1 MFGGKNIQKRYG
13 AHEVLRDVTF
23 AIETNKI
30 VGVFGLNGAGKTTL
44 LRILAGLTDYTGEI
58 ENLPKKVG
66 YVFQEPRLLPH
77 LTVEQNLLY
86 VGGRYALIEELL
98 QKTEMTSHKDKYPKQ
113 LSGGEKQRVAFAR
126 AFVCEPDLLLMDE
139 PFSSL
144 DTALKIRQMQAFARL
159 WEEKKPTTVFVTH
172 DIEEAWALGHRIMIL
187 KDGKVILDI
196 SPKRTAFPSP
206 YGENSEE
213 KNMLLAALTQ

>member
-1 MFGGKNIQKRYG
+1 MRVNITKAYGEKRVFENLELQFAENEITCILG
-13 AHEVLRDVTF
+13 AS
-23 AIETNKI
+23 
-30 VGVFGLNGAGKTTL
+30 GVGKTTL
-44 LRILAGLTDYTGEI
+44 LRILSGLTDYTGEI

-144 DTALKIRQMQAFARL
+144 DTALKIRQMQAFVHL

-172 DIEEAWALGHRIMIL
+172 DIEEAWALGHRIVLLRKGEIA
-187 KDGKVILDI
+187 LDLH
-196 SPKRTAFPSP
+196 PNRTAFPSL

-213 KNMLLAALTQ
+213 KTRVLQTLLQE

>member
-1 MFGGKNIQKRYG
+1 MRVNITKAYGEKRVFENLELQFAENEITCILG
-13 AHEVLRDVTF
+13 AS
-23 AIETNKI
+23 
-30 VGVFGLNGAGKTTL
+30 GVGKTTL
-44 LRILAGLTDYTGEI
+44 LRILSGLTDYTGEI
-58 ENLPKKVG
+58 ENLPKNVG

-144 DTALKIRQMQAFARL
+144 DTALKIRQMQAFVHL

-213 KNMLLAALTQ
+213 KTRVLQTLLQV